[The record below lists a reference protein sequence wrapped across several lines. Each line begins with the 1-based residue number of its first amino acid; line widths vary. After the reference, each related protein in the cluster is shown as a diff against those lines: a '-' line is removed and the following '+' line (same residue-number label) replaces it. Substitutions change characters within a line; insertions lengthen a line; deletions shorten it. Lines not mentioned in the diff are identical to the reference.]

1 MAATLEP
8 VPFTHTVRDDG
19 LDLTLPAGFKEYED
33 GKHRRYELLLKVNG
47 AAFAIAALAFKTDTK
62 AFIENVICLST
73 LALGMALL
81 AIVMAVD
88 IFNFGWRM
96 KQLDPRIKK
105 AGCHSRLDLARLHRT
120 TTVYFG
126 PLAWAFLLP

>member
-1 MAATLEP
+1 
-8 VPFTHTVRDDG
+8 
-19 LDLTLPAGFKEYED
+19 LPAGFKEYED

-73 LALGMALL
+73 LAVGMALFT
-81 AIVMAVD
+81 IVMAVD
-88 IFNFGWRM
+88 IPKFGRRM

-105 AGCHSRLDLARLHRT
+105 SQLPFAPRLGEVTPHNKGLFRPVGMGILAAIVILTAVGWVLVAVKGVGR
-120 TTVYFG
+120 
-126 PLAWAFLLP
+126 